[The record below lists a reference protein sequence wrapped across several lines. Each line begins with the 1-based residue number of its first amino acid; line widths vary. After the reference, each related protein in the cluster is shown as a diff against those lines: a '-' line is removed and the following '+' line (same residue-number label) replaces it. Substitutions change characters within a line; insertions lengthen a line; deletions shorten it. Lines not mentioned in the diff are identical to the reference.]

1 MTLDFFSSLKE
12 LDLYGYFNRT
22 SIGNEHRRSKTIRS
36 VVPTTIHYNSPWTK
50 QYS

>member
-1 MTLDFFSSLKE
+1 MNIYDIGFFFSSLKE
-12 LDLYGYFNRT
+12 LDLYGCFNRT
-22 SIGNEHRRSKTIRS
+22 SIVNTDDRS